1 MEWGTGYVCGKSVPL
16 SEFLCVSVS
25 VSTSVFPV
33 PAPPPS
39 PHPSSPSWGFWS
51 PDPHSAGAGESL
63 SPRGAGVRRRLQ
75 RAQLDVRGGGG
86 GGARGKAWRRG
97 VWAWGQSPGSGSLG
111 TPAPQARREGGRRE
125 MCPEF
130 RSRRPVRSPPWRWG
144 HGETPE
150 CPRPSLGGSPRG
162 RVWRRCQRWPQ
173 TPRAFAFEH
182 CSPHHRA
189 AVPMLALT
197 ALGTH
202 ALGDSTPGKAPAP

>member
-1 MEWGTGYVCGKSVPL
+1 MGDGVCLWEISASLRV
-16 SEFLCVSVS
+16 SLCVCLCLHFCLSCPCSTPFPASV
-25 VSTSVFPV
+25 VSLLGVLVTGPALCWRGRVSFPQ
-33 PAPPPS
+33 
-39 PHPSSPSWGFWS
+39 G
-51 PDPHSAGAGESL
+51 
-63 SPRGAGVRRRLQ
+63 RRRSETAPAGPARRQ
-75 RAQLDVRGGGG
+75 RGGEAGPEARRGGGG
-86 GGARGKAWRRG
+86 CGPGARAREAGAW
-97 VWAWGQSPGSGSLG
+97 
-111 TPAPQARREGGRRE
+111 APLPPKARREGGRRE